1 MNDED
6 AIKQFGLPAAQEH
19 RNAIRAVFEAEMVK
33 EADEEGDH
41 ELIKCLSIQLFSIGN
56 VEDSM
61 LIWQAKS
68 DSFDLMCGL
77 DVQFLCG
84 AGVDDTREYLR
95 SQDSE
100 SAAEALKCLEE
111 CIATGDFDG
120 WTPDKWVRY
129 YRFYYHLDSDP
140 PPDL

>member
-1 MNDED
+1 MTDEE
-6 AIKQFGLPAAQEH
+6 AIKQFGLPSPAEH
-19 RNAIRAVFEAEMVK
+19 RNAIRSAFEAEMVK
-33 EADEEGDH
+33 EASEEGDQ
-41 ELIKCLSIQLFSIGN
+41 ELIKCLAILLFSIGN

-68 DSFDLMCGL
+68 ESFDLMCGL

-84 AGVDDTREYLR
+84 AGIEETRTHFR
-95 SQDSE
+95 NIGSE
-100 SAAEALKCLEE
+100 EGAEALKYLDE
-111 CIATGDFDG
+111 CIEAGDFEG

-129 YRFYYHLDSDP
+129 YRFYYHLDSEP